1 MKGFVTDAMRCFNA
15 ESNDGITAY
24 TDYCACGPEPMLK
37 AVFDIAETSGQ
48 LSFEERMGCGFGACM
63 GCSCK
68 QNTVRRESAKT
79 APFWSPRR

>member
-1 MKGFVTDAMRCFNA
+1 MQCAVLMPKAMTA
-15 ESNDGITAY
+15 STAY
-24 TDYCACGPEPMLK
+24 TDYCVCGPEPMLK

-48 LSFEERMGCGFGACM
+48 LSFESAWAAA
-63 GCSCK
+63 SVHVWVAAAK

>member
-24 TDYCACGPEPMLK
+24 TDYCVCGPEPMLK

-68 QNTVRRESAKT
+68 TNTVRRESAKT